1 VAGILVFGAAL
12 CVYLA
17 TASPAIGWLDSP
29 EFVAASV
36 NLGVPHSPGHP
47 LPVLLGHLAGLIPV
61 GDQTFRINAASGL
74 AGAGAAT
81 ALWAAGRTLLGQ
93 VAPELSARVRSAL
106 AAAVA
111 LAFALSWA
119 SWFQAV
125 RAEVYAL
132 ESLLLVGAMACAIAW
147 EGGRHP
153 RWLLLGA
160 LFGGLAAANHHLIAA
175 TVLVPAAALVLARGR
190 QARPSARAT
199 GAAAALAMIG
209 LASFLYLPVRSARHP
224 EPDWGAPHTA
234 ERFAWTVSA
243 RAFQKSVGAERP
255 TSMAEDA
262 GQIAV
267 ALADDSSVPLF
278 VLGLVGLYAGLRRRP
293 RALFAFLGGVVA
305 LGVVARALIGFEP
318 HTPDHHGYLLPAI
331 AALMLLALA
340 GVGALA
346 CTAIETRPGWRRGVV
361 AAALVLM
368 WLTVPLQATVHGP
381 SSELVGAGDS
391 DRVAEMELAR
401 LPPRAVLMPS
411 YFETSY
417 RLEAMRA
424 LEHARPDV
432 ALLDLG
438 FLTYPGTA
446 GEDRRRYPT
455 LAPVID
461 APLKLGRPL
470 PLAALAATRRPV
482 YVQLSPELDAAT
494 LTHALPVGPF
504 ALLAPE
510 TPTPAMRAAAE
521 KSDAAW
527 RAAAGA
533 ALAHPVDGDRDGVRN
548 TLLWHDFNRLRFYCR
563 DVKPTAWTPP
573 KDGLLG
579 GDCKLSELP
588 E

>member
-1 VAGILVFGAAL
+1 MAGILVFGAAL

-17 TASPAIGWLDSP
+17 TVSPAMGWLDSP

-93 VAPELSARVRSAL
+93 VAPELPARVRSAL

-132 ESLLLVGAMACAIAW
+132 ESLLLCGAVASAIAW
-147 EGGRHP
+147 EEGRQP

-175 TVLVPAAALVLARGR
+175 TVLVPAAALVLVRGR
-190 QARPSARAT
+190 AARPSARAT

-209 LASFLYLPVRSARHP
+209 LASFLYLPVRSAQHP

-243 RAFQKSVGAERP
+243 RAFQKSVGAERA
-255 TSMAEDA
+255 SGVGQDA
-262 GQIAV
+262 GKIAV
-267 ALADDSSVPLF
+267 ALADDASLPLF
-278 VLGLVGLYAGLRRRP
+278 ILGLVGLYAGLRRRP
-293 RALFAFLGGVVA
+293 RALYLFLGGVVA
-305 LGVVARALIGFEP
+305 LGVLARALVGFEP

-331 AALMLLALA
+331 AALMLLALV
-340 GVGALA
+340 GVGALLE
-346 CTAIETRPGWRRGVV
+346 TAIAARPGWRRGLVG
-361 AAALVLM
+361 AALVLV
-368 WLTVPLQATVHGP
+368 WLTVPLQAAVHGP
-381 SSELVGAGDS
+381 SSELVGARAS
-391 DRVAEMELAR
+391 DRVARLELEE

-446 GEDRRRYPT
+446 EETRRRYPS
-455 LAPVID
+455 LAQVID

-470 PLAALAATRRPV
+470 PLGALAATGRPV
-482 YVQLSPELDAAT
+482 YAQLSPELDAA
-494 LTHALPVGPF
+494 ALQHLVPVGPF
-504 ALLAPE
+504 ALLSRK

-521 KSDAAW
+521 KSDVAW
-527 RAAAGA
+527 RAAVGA
-533 ALAHPVDGDRDGVRN
+533 ALAHPTAGDRDGVRN

-563 DVKPTAWTPP
+563 DVEPTAWTAPA
-573 KDGLLG
+573 DGLLG
-579 GDCKLSELP
+579 GDCKLSQLP